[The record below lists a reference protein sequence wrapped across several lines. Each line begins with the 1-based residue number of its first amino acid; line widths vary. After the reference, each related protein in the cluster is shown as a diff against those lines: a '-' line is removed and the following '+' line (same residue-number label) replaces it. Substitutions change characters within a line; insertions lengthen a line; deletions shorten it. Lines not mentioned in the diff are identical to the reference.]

1 MSANL
6 PSKKDKSLTQAHSL
20 TALHKKIKKHS
31 AKAIET
37 LIEIIDSEDSSA
49 AEKKDAAKFL
59 LSLQVDMEDKINKD
73 SLQKTIIA
81 LRLQQQNDKANMKDV
96 GGGDGTP
103 YVIYNPNAV
112 IDGDLVEAGGRT
124 EIETEIDL
132 SRSDLSNM

>member
-1 MSANL
+1 MADL
-6 PSKKDKSLTQAHSL
+6 PAKQNKALTATHSL
-20 TALHKKIKKHS
+20 SSLHKKIKKHS

-37 LIEIIDSEDSSA
+37 LIDIIDSEDSSA

-81 LRLQQQNDKANMKDV
+81 LRMQQQNERLGMKDV
-96 GGGDGTP
+96 GDSGQP

-112 IDGDLVEAGGRT
+112 IDGDLVENGGRN

-132 SRSDLSNM
+132 SRNDLSNM

>member
-1 MSANL
+1 MS
-6 PSKKDKSLTQAHSL
+6 DKQNKALTATHSL
-20 TALHKKIKKHS
+20 SALHKKIKKHS

-37 LIEIIDSEDSSA
+37 LIDIIDSEDSSA

-81 LRLQQQNDKANMKDV
+81 LRMQQQNERLGMKDV
-96 GGGDGTP
+96 GDSGQP

-112 IDGDLVEAGGRT
+112 IDGDLVENGGRN

-132 SRSDLSNM
+132 SRNDLSNM